1 MEGIILSNVIFTDQ
15 DLESWVRNQKDHLV
29 KLLLEMVAIP
39 SENKPPNGNELPMQ
53 IYLKKALT
61 ELNFDT
67 ELYALSSVDGLRVHQ
82 AFWGERNYTDRP
94 NLFACKKGAGEGRSL
109 LFAVHA
115 DVVPG
120 IPGKTAEDPFQP
132 VIIGGRLYGRGSND
146 MKGGIASI
154 LLAFTYLQERG
165 IHLLGDLSFESVVDE
180 EMGGANGTLAGRI
193 RGNRADAA
201 IVPEPTNLRVC
212 ASHMGGAA
220 WRIYVRGKGG
230 MGFGGEELRNPVY
243 GMAHL
248 IRAIESYQKDM
259 QMRKCFITPT
269 GESQSPAVVL
279 SMIQGGG
286 FEPGMADGIPETC
299 MIEIWVE
306 CLPGESFS
314 ALESE
319 FIGAIRSVS
328 SQPELAGLE
337 VDWELITRFLPGSRA
352 DTPLTTILLQ
362 QAEEEWGMPVG
373 AYTAPFACDAFMFNC
388 HSDTPAVILGP
399 VGENAHASDEFV
411 DIESLI
417 KLTKIYI
424 TAIVEW
430 CGVESG
436 R

>member
-1 MEGIILSNVIFTDQ
+1 LNKVILADQ
-15 DLESWVRNQKDHLV
+15 DLESWVRNQRDHLV
-29 KLLLEMVAIP
+29 KMLLEMVAIP
-39 SENKPPNGNELPMQ
+39 SENKPPNGKELPMQ
-53 IYLKKALT
+53 IYLEKALT
-61 ELNFDT
+61 ELDFDT
-67 ELYALSSVDGLRVHQ
+67 ELYALSGVDGLRTHQ
-82 AFWGERNYTDRP
+82 AYWGDRNYTDRP
-94 NLFACKKGAGEGRSL
+94 NLYASKKGKGEGRSL

-115 DVVPG
+115 DVVTG

-146 MKGGIASI
+146 MKGGIASA
-154 LLAFTYLQERG
+154 LLAFQYLQEKG

-180 EMGGANGTLAGRI
+180 EMGGANGTLAGRL

-201 IVPEPTNLRVC
+201 IVPEPSNLRVC

-220 WRIYVRGKGG
+220 WRIGVRGKGG

-248 IRAIESYQKDM
+248 IRAIESYQYDM
-259 QMRKCFITPT
+259 QTRKCFITPT
-269 GESQSPAVVL
+269 GESQTPAVVL
-279 SMIQGGG
+279 SMIGAGS

-306 CLPGESFS
+306 CLPGESFT
-314 ALESE
+314 ALETE

-328 SQPELAGLE
+328 SQPGLAGLE

-352 DTPLTTILLQ
+352 ETPLTNILLQ

-388 HSDTPAVILGP
+388 YSDTPAVILGP
-399 VGENAHASDEFV
+399 VGENAHAPDEFV

-424 TAIVEW
+424 NAIVEW
-430 CGVESG
+430 CGLESG

>member
-1 MEGIILSNVIFTDQ
+1 MSKAIFTDQ

-29 KLLLEMVAIP
+29 KILMEMVAIP

-53 IYLKKALT
+53 QYLEKALM
-61 ELNFDT
+61 ELDFDA
-67 ELYALSSVDGLRVHQ
+67 ELYALSDVDGLRTHP
-82 AFWGERNYTDRP
+82 AYWGERNYTDRP
-94 NLFACKKGAGEGRSL
+94 NLYAYKKGKGEGRSL

-120 IPGKTAEDPFQP
+120 IPGKTAENPFQP

-146 MKGGIASI
+146 MKGGTAAV
-154 LLAFTYLQERG
+154 LLAFQYLQEKEVQ
-165 IHLLGDLSFESVVDE
+165 LLGDLSFESIVDE
-180 EMGGANGTLAGRI
+180 EMGGANGTLAGRV

-201 IVPEPTNLRVC
+201 IVPEPTNMRVC
-212 ASHMGGAA
+212 DSHMGGAA
-220 WRIYVRGKGG
+220 WKIRVRGKGG

-248 IRAIESYQKDM
+248 IRAIESYQNDM
-259 QMRKCFITPT
+259 QTRKCFVTPT

-279 SMIQGGG
+279 SMIQAGG

-314 ALESE
+314 VLESE
-319 FIGAIRSVS
+319 FIGAIRSLS

-337 VDWELITRFLPGSRA
+337 VDWELLTRFLPGSRA
-352 DTPLTTILLQ
+352 ETPLTNILLQ

-388 HSDTPAVILGP
+388 YSDTPAVILGP
-399 VGENAHASDEFV
+399 VGENAHAPDEFV

-430 CGVESG
+430 CGVEIG
-436 R
+436 G

>member
-1 MEGIILSNVIFTDQ
+1 MSKVILIDQ
-15 DLESWVRNQKDHLV
+15 DLENWVQNQRDNLV
-29 KLLLEMVAIP
+29 KMLLEMVCIP

-53 IYLKKALT
+53 KYLENALKG
-61 ELNFDT
+61 LDFAT
-67 ELYALSSVDGLRVHQ
+67 ELYALSDVDGLRTHQ
-82 AFWGERNYTDRP
+82 AFWGDRNYTDRP
-94 NLFACKKGAGEGRSL
+94 NLYASKKGTGEGRSL

-132 VIIGGRLYGRGSND
+132 VIIGGRLYGRGAND
-146 MKGGIASI
+146 MKGGTAAV
-154 LLAFTYLQERG
+154 LLAFQYLQEKG
-165 IHLLGDLSFESVVDE
+165 INLLGDLSFESVVDE
-180 EMGGANGTLAGRI
+180 EMGGANGTLAGRV

-201 IVPEPTNLRVC
+201 IIPEPTNLRVC
-212 ASHMGGAA
+212 ASHMGGVA
-220 WRIYVRGKGG
+220 WRIAVRGKGG

-248 IRAIESYQKDM
+248 IRAIESYQNDM
-259 QMRKCFITPT
+259 QMRKSFVTPT

-279 SMIQGGG
+279 SMIQAGG
-286 FEPGMADGIPETC
+286 FEPGMADGIPDTC

-306 CLPGESFS
+306 CLPGESFA

-319 FIGAIRSVS
+319 FMGVIRTLST
-328 SQPELAGLE
+328 QPELAGLE
-337 VDWELITRFLPGSRA
+337 VDWELITRFIPGSSTE
-352 DTPLTTILLQ
+352 TPLTTILLQ

-373 AYTAPFACDAFMFNC
+373 TYTAPFACDAFMFNC

-399 VGENAHASDEFV
+399 VGENAHAADEFV

-417 KLTKIYI
+417 KLAKIYI